1 MADKAKVTTKV
12 NSFEDVQRSL
22 QEVEK
27 SINQISD
34 SVNVKAEGQVGDI
47 KGKTGDIRTTQNS
60 DKTFTFEVRTSGG
73 WKAPY
78 LGDSSIKFKDKESS
92 FSQNQKKSI
101 DELEVEDTSKGTTK
115 AKHIA
120 YDEKADKFILPR
132 PDFDSGWYTWDLTE
146 HNASADLPLKIAHP
160 LNVLPTL
167 IIGYYAPNQA
177 TDSVTW
183 FTQIK
188 NGRGYSYDNGIG
200 VYVDKDRCYFYGGQ
214 VNSLV
219 GASGPPSLT
228 STIGTDVFDDGSVK
242 VLLWK

>member
-1 MADKAKVTTKV
+1 MADKTKVTTKV

-27 SINQISD
+27 SINQVSD
-34 SVNVKAEGQVGDI
+34 SVNVKAEGQVGDV

-115 AKHIA
+115 AKHIT
-120 YDEKADKFILPR
+120 YDEKSDKFILPR
-132 PDFDSGWYTWDLTE
+132 PDYDSGWTAVGTTNLTHTLEIVSFSHILIVGNSSESDTGSYTLP
-146 HNASADLPLKIAHP
+146 NAVIGFPNTTRFTVSGLPGSGFYKLK
-160 LNVLPTL
+160 V
-167 IIGYYAPNQA
+167 
-177 TDSVTW
+177 
-183 FTQIK
+183 
-188 NGRGYSYDNGIG
+188 
-200 VYVDKDRCYFYGGQ
+200 
-214 VNSLV
+214 
-219 GASGPPSLT
+219 
-228 STIGTDVFDDGSVK
+228 
-242 VLLWK
+242 WK

>member
-1 MADKAKVTTKV
+1 MADKTKVTTKV

-34 SVNVKAEGQVGDI
+34 SVNVKAEGQVGDV

-60 DKTFTFEVRTSGG
+60 DKTFTFEVRTSSG

-101 DELEVEDTSKGTTK
+101 DELEVEDTSRGTTQ
-115 AKHIA
+115 AKHIT

-132 PDFDSGWYTWDLTE
+132 PDYDSGWVAMSD
-146 HNASADLPLKIAHP
+146 
-160 LNVLPTL
+160 
-167 IIGYYAPNQA
+167 
-177 TDSVTW
+177 TDTTGTHSLESVPIMAVW
-183 FTQIK
+183 HIS
-188 NGRGYSYDNGIG
+188 NDNGVTI
-200 VYVDKDRCYFYGGQ
+200 Q
-214 VNSLV
+214 Q
-219 GASGPPSLT
+219 GPPAM
-228 STIGTDVFDDGSVK
+228 DNDDNCALQYTNSVWRLYGNNNYGHWGNGGDSHTAIDYTGFK
-242 VLLWK
+242 LRVLLWK